1 MLETILMADCPP
13 DEGRAGEELRPASV
27 ASQRCQGSIKASVVD
42 GPTEDTPEV
51 HENRHGQ
58 VTISS
63 RAFVENLIRLGV
75 EDEPARLGPPP
86 RKAKSSLRESS
97 QLSAPGPT
105 VDVEV
110 RCTSRPW
117 RRREADAQYI
127 RAKVERYKERR
138 EERFQR
144 LLKALNSR
152 SELKE
157 EITNLLQ
164 AHADLQED
172 RRYTVW
178 KGWTDNVWEKIQRQ
192 CDHLLNRVDKNLE
205 THFNGTKSVT
215 FSITDEPM
223 TASIDVSSDPTKWSL
238 YDTAVENQFR
248 RSSQLALS
256 SIDPSTWSVHPMR
269 STMLDSAHSEKYATE
284 RPSEDHLRSLALP
297 SVLDP
302 LSRQRSV
309 LRKHRSRPVLEPMD
323 WGPVRLKCS
332 AFRLGDVEAHIRP
345 LRRMDG
351 FINAADMQ
359 ESAAGLRRTRDRH
372 RDLGI
377 LIPGKPFVRNEGQ
390 SALYKDMVTSAS
402 CGAPCQ
408 GHFHFPTSKASVDR
422 EFPLGKKMWET
433 PPGTVGKKGVE
444 IVDAANYSSS
454 SSSDED
460 GSTPTKLGASDE
472 VDNTMVLVMACAAEC
487 PALSKHMT
495 RITALEPVH
504 QSLAE
509 DAAHMKETDE
519 RRCQF
524 HPMCL
529 DCQDGA
535 DCPMATCFRDIAMCM
550 PLRGFFGHIQAYC
563 GCTAGVDF
571 GSKPGEVLGAEY
583 QEMLGEMQC
592 PESVVALPAR
602 DSCYGPGEPSE
613 NGGDGSSD
621 AYTLSATAAALL
633 ALVHFA

>member
-1 MLETILMADCPP
+1 MLETILMAACPP

-42 GPTEDTPEV
+42 GPTEDTLEV

-86 RKAKSSLRESS
+86 RKAKSSLRDSS
-97 QLSAPGPT
+97 QLSAPGVST
-105 VDVEV
+105 DFIQSLLHSTQADRRRRSEMHKQALE
-110 RCTSRPW
+110 
-117 RRREADAQYI
+117 RREADAQYI

-323 WGPVRLKCS
+323 WGPVRLKSTSCGQL
-332 AFRLGDVEAHIRP
+332 ARLSVPPGDVDAHIRP

-433 PPGTVGKKGVE
+433 PPGTVPS
-444 IVDAANYSSS
+444 Y
-454 SSSDED
+454 
-460 GSTPTKLGASDE
+460 
-472 VDNTMVLVMACAAEC
+472 LV
-487 PALSKHMT
+487 
-495 RITALEPVH
+495 
-504 QSLAE
+504 
-509 DAAHMKETDE
+509 
-519 RRCQF
+519 
-524 HPMCL
+524 
-529 DCQDGA
+529 
-535 DCPMATCFRDIAMCM
+535 
-550 PLRGFFGHIQAYC
+550 RGGRPR
-563 GCTAGVDF
+563 G
-571 GSKPGEVLGAEY
+571 
-583 QEMLGEMQC
+583 
-592 PESVVALPAR
+592 
-602 DSCYGPGEPSE
+602 
-613 NGGDGSSD
+613 
-621 AYTLSATAAALL
+621 
-633 ALVHFA
+633 

>member
-1 MLETILMADCPP
+1 MADCPP
-13 DEGRAGEELRPASV
+13 IEGPTGEEPRPTSV
-27 ASQRCQGSIKASVVD
+27 TSQSPEGSVKASVPD
-42 GPTEDTPEV
+42 GPTKRTPEI

-63 RAFVENLIRLGV
+63 RAFVEDLVRFGV
-75 EDEPARLGPPP
+75 EDDRAQLGPPS
-86 RKAKSSLRESS
+86 RKAATSSSRQSS
-97 QLSAPGPT
+97 QLSAPGVST
-105 VDVEV
+105 DFIDSLLHS
-110 RCTSRPW
+110 TQAN
-117 RRREADAQYI
+117 RRRRREMHKQALEKREADAQYI

-144 LLKALNSR
+144 LLEALNSR

-164 AHADLQED
+164 AHADGQED

-178 KGWTDNVWEKIQRQ
+178 KGWTENVWEKIQRQ

-302 LSRQRSV
+302 LTRQRSV

-323 WGPVRLKCS
+323 WGPVRLKSTSCGQL
-332 AFRLGDVEAHIRP
+332 ARLSVPPGDVEAHIRP

-433 PPGTVGKKGVE
+433 PPGTVPSYLVRGGK
-444 IVDAANYSSS
+444 
-454 SSSDED
+454 
-460 GSTPTKLGASDE
+460 
-472 VDNTMVLVMACAAEC
+472 
-487 PALSKHMT
+487 T
-495 RITALEPVH
+495 R
-504 QSLAE
+504 
-509 DAAHMKETDE
+509 
-519 RRCQF
+519 
-524 HPMCL
+524 
-529 DCQDGA
+529 G
-535 DCPMATCFRDIAMCM
+535 
-550 PLRGFFGHIQAYC
+550 
-563 GCTAGVDF
+563 
-571 GSKPGEVLGAEY
+571 
-583 QEMLGEMQC
+583 
-592 PESVVALPAR
+592 
-602 DSCYGPGEPSE
+602 
-613 NGGDGSSD
+613 
-621 AYTLSATAAALL
+621 
-633 ALVHFA
+633 